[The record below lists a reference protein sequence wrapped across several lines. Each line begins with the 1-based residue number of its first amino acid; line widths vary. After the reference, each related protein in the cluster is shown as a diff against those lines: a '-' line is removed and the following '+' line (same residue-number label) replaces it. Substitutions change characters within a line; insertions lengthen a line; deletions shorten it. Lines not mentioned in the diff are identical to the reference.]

1 MKAIA
6 YGEAVARLGWGG
18 TEGRR
23 AASGATAWG
32 LTAIHSWC
40 LRSWAFLLGRRGD
53 KFAPAVARLQ
63 PTPRV
68 HRVRGLG
75 LRSPA
80 PLRSCRGAMT
90 MTTCRG
96 ALTTTTSR
104 GAMTMTT
111 SPAGASPVYAAELEL
126 YALKT
131 MRMPK
136 SCCLHDSALPP
147 YAVV

>member
-6 YGEAVARLGWGG
+6 YGEAVARLVWGG

-32 LTAIHSWC
+32 LTASHSWC

-80 PLRSCRGAMT
+80 PLRSCRGA
-90 MTTCRG
+90 
-96 ALTTTTSR
+96 LTTTTCR